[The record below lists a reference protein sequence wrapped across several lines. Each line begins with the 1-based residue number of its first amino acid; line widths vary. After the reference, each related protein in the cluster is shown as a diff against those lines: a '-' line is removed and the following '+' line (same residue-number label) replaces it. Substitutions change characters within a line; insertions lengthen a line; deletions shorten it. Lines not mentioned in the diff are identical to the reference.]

1 MQCWVAVLVRG
12 ARSPVGHALQNSAQF
27 CTMAAR
33 IGRSM
38 VSARDDV
45 PAPAAL
51 RQSMAPQRTY
61 HGRAR
66 CYDELPMSPTAKF
79 DRDVSTISRVQKGVE
94 RIHDFL

>member
-1 MQCWVAVLVRG
+1 
-12 ARSPVGHALQNSAQF
+12 
-27 CTMAAR
+27 
-33 IGRSM
+33 
-38 VSARDDV
+38 
-45 PAPAAL
+45 
-51 RQSMAPQRTY
+51 MAPQRTY